1 MKAGGIRWREVRRS
15 APAMVALG
23 NFDGVHL
30 GHARILDDLVAAG
43 RAASLDPVIVTFDP
57 HPRYYFKPDEKPS
70 LLTTP
75 EEKMALLRRWPVEVL
90 SLAFDTEL
98 AGLEAEVFVREFLQK
113 GVRAERFLLG
123 HDHRFGRGA
132 RGDAALLR
140 SMTSDPERD
149 VVMLEPLRK
158 DGEVISSSAI
168 RAHLEAGRVEQANA
182 LLGHPFTYSGTVV
195 EGDRRGRQ
203 LGFPTA
209 NLDIAYPYK
218 AKVAHGVYAGWA
230 RRIDPS
236 GSPDPGRPAIANI
249 GVNPTFGGTTSKI
262 EVHLLDFS
270 GDLYGKTLSFELRF
284 QVRPER
290 KFPSL
295 EALRGQIA
303 SDIEGVRGKIAFLAE
318 KA

>member
-1 MKAGGIRWREVRRS
+1 MKTGGIRWREVHR
-15 APAMVALG
+15 ATPAMVALG

-75 EEKMALLRRWPVEVL
+75 EEKATLLRRWPVEVL
-90 SLAFDTEL
+90 SLAFDTDL

-113 GVRAERFLLG
+113 GVRAERYLLG

-132 RGDAALLR
+132 HGDAALLR
-140 SMTSDPERD
+140 SMTPDPERD
-149 VVMLEPLRK
+149 VVILEPLRRE
-158 DGEVISSSAI
+158 GEVISSSAI

-182 LLGHPFTYSGTVV
+182 LLGHAFTYSGTVV

-230 RRIDPS
+230 RRVDS
-236 GSPDPGRPAIANI
+236 SASPVPGRPAIANI
-249 GVNPTFGGTTSKI
+249 GVNPTFGGTAARI

-295 EALRGQIA
+295 DALRGQIA
-303 SDIEGVRGKIAFLAE
+303 LDIEGVRGRLQPP
-318 KA
+318 